1 MVILCLRMI
10 VIIKQTLQN
19 REVFTELKSMLKMA
33 GTFLLDVVE
42 YRDKYKLAKALTFDL
57 LYVFA
62 ASMND

>member
-1 MVILCLRMI
+1 M
-10 VIIKQTLQN
+10 
-19 REVFTELKSMLKMA
+19 
-33 GTFLLDVVE
+33 DVVE